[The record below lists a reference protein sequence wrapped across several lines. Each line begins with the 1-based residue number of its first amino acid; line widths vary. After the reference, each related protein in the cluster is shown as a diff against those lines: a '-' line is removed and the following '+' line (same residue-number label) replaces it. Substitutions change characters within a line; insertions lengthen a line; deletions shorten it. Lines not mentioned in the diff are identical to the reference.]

1 MSIYD
6 ISVKDI
12 NGEEITLEKYKDKVM
27 VIVNTASEWGFR
39 TQLGKLEE
47 LYEKYKDEGFVVLAF
62 PSDQFNQEPLTNEEI
77 KTAYLDKFDVHFP
90 IFEKI
95 NVNGDNEHPL
105 YTYLKKE
112 QKGFLVKN
120 IKWNYT
126 KFLVDKDGNVV
137 DRYGSKTEPQSFED
151 DIVKLI

>member
-12 NGEEITLEKYKDKVM
+12 DGEEVSLEKYKGKVL
-27 VIVNTASEWGFR
+27 VIVNTASEWGFK
-39 TQLGKLEE
+39 TQLGELEK
-47 LYEKYKDEGFVVLAF
+47 LYEKYKNKGFVVLAF

-77 KTAYLDKFDVHFP
+77 KTIYPEKFNISYP

-95 NVNGDNEHPL
+95 EVNGDNEHPL
-105 YTYLKKE
+105 YTYLKNEKT
-112 QKGFLVKN
+112 GLLVKG

-126 KFLVDKDGNVV
+126 KFLVDKEGKVV
-137 DRYGSKTEPQSFED
+137 ERYGSKTKPENMEK
-151 DIVKLI
+151 DIEKLL

>member
-6 ISVKDI
+6 ISVRDI
-12 NGEEITLEKYKDKVM
+12 NGEEVTLKKYENKVM
-27 VIVNTASEWGFR
+27 VIVNTASEWGFKS
-39 TQLGKLEE
+39 QLGELEKLF
-47 LYEKYKDEGFVVLAF
+47 EKYKDQGLVVLAF

-77 KTAYLDKFDVHFP
+77 KTVYSEKFNVSYP

-95 NVNGDNEHPL
+95 NVNGDNEDPL
-105 YTYLKKE
+105 YTYLKNE
-112 QKGFLVKN
+112 QKGLLVKK

-137 DRYGSKTEPQSFED
+137 DRYGSKTEPKSFED
-151 DIVKLI
+151 DIVKLL

>member
-1 MSIYD
+1 M
-6 ISVKDI
+6 
-12 NGEEITLEKYKDKVM
+12 
-27 VIVNTASEWGFR
+27 
-39 TQLGKLEE
+39 
-47 LYEKYKDEGFVVLAF
+47 VLAF

>member
-1 MSIYD
+1 ME
-6 ISVKDI
+6 K
-12 NGEEITLEKYKDKVM
+12 LFEKYRDQ
-27 VIVNTASEWGFR
+27 G
-39 TQLGKLEE
+39 L
-47 LYEKYKDEGFVVLAF
+47 VVLAF

-77 KTAYLDKFDVHFP
+77 KTVYPEKFNVSYP

-95 NVNGDNEHPL
+95 SVNGDKEHPL
-105 YTYLKKE
+105 YTYLKNE
-112 QKGFLVKN
+112 QKGLLVKK

-137 DRYGSKTEPQSFED
+137 NRYASKTEPKSFED